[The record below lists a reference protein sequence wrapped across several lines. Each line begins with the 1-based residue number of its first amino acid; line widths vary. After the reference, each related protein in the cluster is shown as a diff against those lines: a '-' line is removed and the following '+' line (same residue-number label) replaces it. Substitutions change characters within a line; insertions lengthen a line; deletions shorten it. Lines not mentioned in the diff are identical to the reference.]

1 MVTSLRSF
9 GIVDDRTVQEKRD
22 QQERPSKRQRAESDK
37 ESEKVNSKAK
47 RDGSVN
53 RRIPTT
59 TSFSSGTPI
68 VEEPAERDPTYF
80 KEVSGLTLFVRVKN
94 TLFRVWSTIRFL

>member
-9 GIVDDRTVQEKRD
+9 IIVDDCTVQEKRD
-22 QQERPSKRQRAESDK
+22 QQERPRKRLRAESDK
-37 ESEKVNSKAK
+37 EGEKVKSKAK

-53 RRIPTT
+53 KGIPTP
-59 TSFSSGTPI
+59 TSFFSGTPI

-80 KEVSGLTLFVRVKN
+80 DEGSGLTLFVRV
-94 TLFRVWSTIRFL
+94 